1 MAWCYAKAI
10 KESMEKR
17 KQMMMSNKASAI
29 AAAAAAAA
37 ASRPNFGESSANLS
51 PLVEKARRPPK
62 F

>member
-1 MAWCYAKAI
+1 MD
-10 KESMEKR
+10 KR

-37 ASRPNFGESSANLS
+37 ASRPSFGESSANLS